1 MDKNV
6 VDHLKSEGFI
16 VIKHKQ
22 LKDKT
27 VFIAEKEGIYYIG
40 TLTSNRVSVSS
51 FELSLKQAEQAFVE
65 LT

>member
-1 MDKNV
+1 MDNNA
-6 VDHLKSEGFI
+6 VDYLKSEGCM
-16 VIKHKQ
+16 VKKHKQ

-27 VFIAEKEGIYYIG
+27 VFIAKKEGIYHIG

-51 FELSLKQAEQAFVE
+51 LELSLKQAEEAFVE

>member
-6 VDHLKSEGFI
+6 VDHLKSEGFM
-16 VIKHKQ
+16 VKKHKQ

-27 VFIAEKEGIYYIG
+27 VFIAEKEGIYHLG

-51 FELSLKQAEQAFVE
+51 FELSLKQAEEAFVE